1 MYRKSLYFMVALVLP
16 LLAVNP
22 VLGGDKDPPTP
33 DPAMFSSVPS
43 AVSSSAISMTAT
55 TGSDAS
61 PPIEYYFD
69 ETSGNFG
76 GTDSG
81 WQAFTAYTDTG
92 LNAST
97 QYTYTVQMR
106 DNKGN
111 VGTASSPA
119 NATTDVETPG
129 RYLIYSSEVVG
140 ANASNSITKI

>member
-61 PPIEYYFD
+61 PPIEY
-69 ETSGNFG
+69 TSMRLRAISARLTADGRHLQHIRIR
-76 GTDSG
+76 DLM
-81 WQAFTAYTDTG
+81 QA
-92 LNAST
+92 LST
-97 QYTYTVQMR
+97 PIR
-106 DNKGN
+106 CRC
-111 VGTASSPA
+111 
-119 NATTDVETPG
+119 ATIREM
-129 RYLIYSSEVVG
+129 
-140 ANASNSITKI
+140 